1 MTTMLQL
8 VQQATGEM
16 GLTVPTYVAG
26 NTAQDTIQQ
35 LALLNAVGYEIQR
48 KWDWQALCIEYRFT
62 TQYTNCAGQLT
73 SGSPVVTGIIPG
85 TAGLDTT
92 FMVIGTGINSDVYVQ
107 SVDSPTQITLS
118 QPATASGFF
127 NTLQFCKTKYA
138 NPSDFDRQIDRTQWD
153 KTKHWEMLG
162 PESAQQWQ
170 WLKSGFIATGPRL
183 RFRRLGGT
191 FQIWPPIAANEYLGM
206 EYVSENWAFNVSGTT
221 QPSFIADT
229 DQCIFPDRLMV
240 LGLKL
245 KYFAVKGFDTTDLR
259 QDYSDELSIAMANDM
274 GSETLSF
281 APQLSQM
288 LIGVANLPDTGYGS

>member
-1 MTTMLQL
+1 MATMLQL

-16 GLTVPTYVAG
+16 GLAVPTYVAG

-35 LALLNAVGYEIQR
+35 LALLNAVGYEVMR
-48 KWDWQALCIEYRFT
+48 KWDWEALCTEYRFT
-62 TQYTNCAGQLT
+62 TQFYTDTGCQLT
-73 SGSPVVTGIIPG
+73 SGS
-85 TAGLDTT
+85 TT
-92 FMVIGTGINSDVYVQ
+92 ILNVSDALSIDNTYMVIGTGINTDVYVTATG
-107 SVDSPTQITLS
+107 PTTQVQIS
-118 QPATASGFF
+118 QAATASGSQ
-127 NTLQFCKTKYA
+127 TLSFCKTKYA

-191 FQIWPPIAANEYLGM
+191 FQIWPPIASAEYLGM
-206 EYVSENWAFNVSGTT
+206 EYVSNQWAQSAAGAGKG
-221 QPSFIADT
+221 SFTVDT
-229 DQCIFPDRLMV
+229 DTCIFPDRLMV

-259 QDYSDELSIAMANDM
+259 ADYDAELSIAMANDM

-281 APQLSQM
+281 APQLSQQ
-288 LIGVANLPDTGYGS
+288 LIGVANLPDTAYGS

>member
-1 MTTMLQL
+1 MTTMLGL

-16 GLTVPTYVAG
+16 GLAVPTYVAG

-48 KWDWQALCIEYRFT
+48 KWDWEALCTEYRFT
-62 TQYTNCAGQLT
+62 TQYVTTTGTLT
-73 SGSPVVTGIIPG
+73 TGSAVVTGIPS
-85 TAGLDTT
+85 TTGLDTT
-92 FMVIGTGINSDVYVQ
+92 YMVMGTGINTDVYVV
-107 SVDSPTQITLS
+107 SVDSATQVTLN
-118 QPATASGFF
+118 QAATATGSQ
-127 NTLQFCKTKYA
+127 TLNFCKTKYS

-153 KTKHWEMLG
+153 KTRHWEMLG

-183 RFRRLGGT
+183 RFRRMGGF
-191 FQIWPPIAANEYLGM
+191 FQIWPPIASAEYLGW
-206 EYVSENWAFNVSGTT
+206 EYVSNSWAQSSTGTGKS
-221 QPSFIADT
+221 SFTVDT
-229 DQCIFPDRLMV
+229 DTCIFPDRLMV

-245 KYFAVKGFDTTDLR
+245 KYFEVKGFDTTALSR
-259 QDYSDELSIAMANDM
+259 DYQDELSIAMANDM

-281 APQLSQM
+281 APQLSQQ

>member
-1 MTTMLQL
+1 MATMLQL

-16 GLTVPTYVAG
+16 GLPVPTYVAG
-26 NTAQDTIQQ
+26 NTAQDAIQQ
-35 LALLNAVGYEIQR
+35 LALLNAVGYEVMR
-48 KWDWQALCIEYRFT
+48 KWDWEALCTEYRFT
-62 TQYTNCAGQLT
+62 TQFTTTTGTLT
-73 SGSPVVTGIIPG
+73 SGSAVVTGIPS
-85 TAGLDTT
+85 TTGLDGTY
-92 FMVIGTGINSDVYVQ
+92 MVLGTGINTDVYVQ
-107 SVDSPTQITLS
+107 SVDSPTQVTLN
-118 QPATASGFF
+118 QLATASGVQ
-127 NTLQFCKTKYA
+127 TLNFCKTKYA
-138 NPSDFDRQIDRTQWD
+138 NPADFDRQIDRTQWD

-191 FQIWPPIAANEYLGM
+191 FQIWPPIASAEYLGM
-206 EYVSENWAFNVSGTT
+206 EYVSSNWAASATGTGK
-221 QPSFIADT
+221 PSFTVDT
-229 DQCIFPDRLMV
+229 DTCIFPDRLMV

>member
-16 GLTVPTYVAG
+16 GLAVPTYVAG

-48 KWDWQALCIEYRFT
+48 KWDWEALCTEYRFT
-62 TQYTNCAGQLT
+62 TQYVTTTGTLT
-73 SGSPVVTGIIPG
+73 TGSAVVTGIPD
-85 TAGLDTT
+85 TTGLDTT
-92 FMVIGTGINSDVYVQ
+92 YMVMGTGINTDVYVV
-107 SVDSPTQITLS
+107 SVDSATQVTLN
-118 QPATASGFF
+118 QAATATGSQ
-127 NTLQFCKTKYA
+127 TLNFCKTKYS

-153 KTKHWEMLG
+153 KTRHWEMLG

-183 RFRRLGGT
+183 RFRRMGGF
-191 FQIWPPIAANEYLGM
+191 FQIWPPIASAEYLGW
-206 EYVSENWAFNVSGTT
+206 EYVSNAWAQDTT
-221 QPSFIADT
+221 GAGKSSFTVDT
-229 DQCIFPDRLMV
+229 DTCIFPDRLMV

-245 KYFAVKGFDTTDLR
+245 KYFEVKGFDTTALSR
-259 QDYSDELSIAMANDM
+259 DYQDELSIAMANDM

-281 APQLSQM
+281 APQLSQQ
-288 LIGVANLPDTGYGS
+288 LLGVANLPDTGLGS